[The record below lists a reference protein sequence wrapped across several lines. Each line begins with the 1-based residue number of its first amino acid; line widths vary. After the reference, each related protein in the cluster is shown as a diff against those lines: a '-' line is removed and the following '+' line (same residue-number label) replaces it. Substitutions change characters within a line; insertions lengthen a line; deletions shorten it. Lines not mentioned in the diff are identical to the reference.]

1 MIDSD
6 KIKKCIMSSDEV
18 VITSHKN
25 IDLDAIGSMLGMYY
39 IANLFNKNAYLVIED
54 ENMAKEVKRSLQ
66 TIKESDK
73 IITSTYEDVKN
84 KINNKTL
91 LIITDVNK
99 KSRIQNEK
107 LLKINNKILIDHHIK
122 SEDALSDLLYEYVD
136 INESSTTEII
146 MKLVD
151 ELNIYIPSY
160 IATIM
165 LSGIYIDTNGFM
177 LKTSESTHICAA
189 NLYKFGADNI
199 EAQYLLKQ
207 NFEEF
212 KRRQKI
218 ISNTEFYNTIGI
230 AVEDKLLYQST
241 ELAKASDVI
250 LTFNEVE
257 VSFAIAKLDEDTI
270 GISARSLGN
279 IDVEKIMTTFG
290 GGGHK
295 LNAAAQIKNLTVE
308 EIKEKLLKYLGV
320 K

>member
-165 LSGIYIDTNGFM
+165 LSGMEYM
-177 LKTSESTHICAA
+177 ST
-189 NLYKFGADNI
+189 
-199 EAQYLLKQ
+199 
-207 NFEEF
+207 
-212 KRRQKI
+212 
-218 ISNTEFYNTIGI
+218 
-230 AVEDKLLYQST
+230 
-241 ELAKASDVI
+241 
-250 LTFNEVE
+250 
-257 VSFAIAKLDEDTI
+257 
-270 GISARSLGN
+270 
-279 IDVEKIMTTFG
+279 
-290 GGGHK
+290 
-295 LNAAAQIKNLTVE
+295 
-308 EIKEKLLKYLGV
+308 
-320 K
+320 